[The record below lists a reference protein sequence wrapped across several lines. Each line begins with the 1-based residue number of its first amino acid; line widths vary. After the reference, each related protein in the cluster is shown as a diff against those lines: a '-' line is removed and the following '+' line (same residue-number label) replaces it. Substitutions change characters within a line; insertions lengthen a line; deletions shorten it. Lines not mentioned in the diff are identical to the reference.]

1 PYQFKLLQQVF
12 NQIRKHGASGKH
24 LSEGERSML
33 SAFQDAAKKFTN
45 EEQGVLIPFYA
56 FYDSVHEFLDGSIQR
71 VITRAIDGANKG
83 DGLEPFDVDV
93 LKLLFLIRYTGDI
106 PANVD
111 NIATLMVSSINVDK
125 LGLKTLIKDSLHR
138 LISQNYV
145 QKNAD
150 DYRFLTDDEQDIN
163 REIENTVLDEI
174 LVVEAI
180 GKYIFGD
187 IYEDQKYKYNN
198 RYNFAFNSKI
208 DEKGIGNQTA
218 KIGIRFLTKAS
229 DDYDADEA
237 ALKMASAD
245 KNDLIIRLD
254 GNSEYFEEMK
264 QALKI
269 ERFDKTKKAD
279 KMPDAYNRIIIEKQ
293 EEAQVRRNRAKKMLE
308 EEVTK
313 ARYYVNGERF
323 ESHGSNAKE
332 RINNAM
338 KVLVEGV
345 YNRLPYI
352 VEFLENDDDIRKIL
366 QAKDEQL
373 TLDGSSSDQNYLATQ
388 EIISFIEL
396 QNARHLQITM
406 KNILD
411 KFETE
416 PYGWR
421 EIDIAGLVAGLFKKQ
436 QIRLLYK
443 GSYLEST
450 EKALV
455 SYLRKKTEIENLVVK
470 KRVGIDPQLIKVA
483 RDICKELFDTIDVPA
498 DEDGIVKKLL
508 EKMQEKSLFI
518 HEEYLSQYKGK
529 NYPGKEII
537 EKGLSIFKELEKC
550 KADNLTLLTK
560 LKEEQK
566 ALLDWD
572 EEMLSVQAFFKN
584 QRPIF
589 DKGLEII
596 AKIDDN
602 SSYLQVKEFIDKTTQ
617 LREITDDPAPFNR
630 IIEMPDLT
638 SWLKERFETLLAE
651 KKNSSEAKI
660 VNDQIALQLS
670 LNQYNLSDQR
680 RIDYKKEI
688 DDWYESKI
696 EDLHISDNFIKL
708 DAAITQSTT
717 FREKIMEEIKKEIRP
732 TGGGRVRENFC
743 HQLNFNDFKVD
754 EFDELRT
761 AEDVE
766 KYMNKLSTKLK
777 GIINENKI
785 IRFQ

>member
-1 PYQFKLLQQVF
+1 
-12 NQIRKHGASGKH
+12 
-24 LSEGERSML
+24 
-33 SAFQDAAKKFTN
+33 
-45 EEQGVLIPFYA
+45 
-56 FYDSVHEFLDGSIQR
+56 
-71 VITRAIDGANKG
+71 
-83 DGLEPFDVDV
+83 
-93 LKLLFLIRYTGDI
+93 
-106 PANVD
+106 
-111 NIATLMVSSINVDK
+111 
-125 LGLKTLIKDSLHR
+125 
-138 LISQNYV
+138 
-145 QKNAD
+145 
-150 DYRFLTDDEQDIN
+150 
-163 REIENTVLDEI
+163 
-174 LVVEAI
+174 
-180 GKYIFGD
+180 
-187 IYEDQKYKYNN
+187 
-198 RYNFAFNSKI
+198 
-208 DEKGIGNQTA
+208 
-218 KIGIRFLTKAS
+218 
-229 DDYDADEA
+229 
-237 ALKMASAD
+237 
-245 KNDLIIRLD
+245 
-254 GNSEYFEEMK
+254 
-264 QALKI
+264 
-269 ERFDKTKKAD
+269 
-279 KMPDAYNRIIIEKQ
+279 
-293 EEAQVRRNRAKKMLE
+293 
-308 EEVTK
+308 
-313 ARYYVNGERF
+313 VNGERF